1 MASAKVPEKD
11 RHRATGLRDELNR
24 HNHAYH
30 VLDTPEIDDV
40 AYDVLFRE
48 LQELEELH
56 PSLQTAD
63 SPTLRVGGA
72 PLDKFTKVQHRQA
85 MLSLGNA
92 FSEKELG
99 DFDKRIKDRLK
110 SPSTVIEYVAEP
122 KLDGLAVSLVYIDG
136 VFDQGATRGDG
147 QTGEDITP
155 NLRTIKSIPL
165 TLNNAPKGRIEV
177 RGEVFID
184 KKDFQ
189 QLNKTQQEKQEKV
202 FVNPRNAA
210 AGSLR
215 LLDSSITAARPL
227 RITIYSMGLLELDAK
242 VPDTHWDM
250 LQWFGTMGFPISTV
264 SAKLEGIESC
274 QAYYDGIL
282 RQRTD
287 LDFEIDGVVFKVN
300 RFDYQQQLGFVSRA
314 PRWAVAYKFPAEEA
328 VTKLLSVDFQVGRT
342 GALTPVARLEPVF
355 VGGANVS
362 NATLHNMDEVARKGI
377 MIGDTVV
384 VRRAGDVIPEVVSAV
399 ESKRPEDAG
408 DIRLPETCPVCDSP
422 VVVSLDVAVAK
433 CSGGFHCTAQRR
445 EALKHFVA
453 RKAMNIDGLGEK
465 VIEQLVDREFVER
478 PSDLYKLTKEQ
489 LLELDLIAEKSA
501 DNLIEAL
508 EQSKKTSLGKFLYA
522 LGIPEV
528 GETIA
533 QQLATHFGRIEP
545 LMEVSVDYFTPVG
558 IEGVG
563 KVGAQSIVDCLQSAS
578 ELPDGPELTQWL
590 LDHLPRVNA
599 GQVEQLLQKAPNQM
613 MLQKLTVNDIQS
625 KGSSTVEGVG
635 QKMAELIV
643 SFFANNDNVNE
654 INELRRVGVE
664 WLDITDQLAQADNS
678 DADLAGNTYVI
689 TGKFEGIGRDEIAA
703 RLVARGG
710 KVTGSVSKKTT
721 ALICGEAAGSKL
733 SKAEK
738 LEIPIVDAAGLQAL
752 IGDLP

>member
-11 RHRATGLRDELNR
+11 RRRATELRDELNR

-30 VLDTPEIDDV
+30 VLDSPEIEDAV
-40 AYDVLFRE
+40 YDALFRE
-48 LQELEELH
+48 LQTLEEQH
-56 PSLQTAD
+56 PSLQGTD

-92 FSEKELG
+92 FSEKELS
-99 DFDKRIKDRLK
+99 DFDKRIRDRLK
-110 SPSTVIEYVAEP
+110 NSSSVIEYVAEP
-122 KLDGLAVSLVYIDG
+122 KLDGLAVSLIYSDG
-136 VFDQGATRGDG
+136 VFVQGATRGDG
-147 QTGEDITP
+147 QIGEDITP

-165 TLNNAPKGRIEV
+165 SLSHAPKGRLEV

-184 KKDFQ
+184 KHDFQ
-189 QLNKTQQEKQEKV
+189 KLNETQQERDEKV

-215 LLDSSITAARPL
+215 LLDSSITASRPL
-227 RITIYSMGLLELDAK
+227 QITIYSMGLLELEGET
-242 VPDTHWDM
+242 PDTHWDM
-250 LQWFGTMGFPISTV
+250 LQWFGTMGFPISNV
-264 SAKLEGIESC
+264 SAKLDGIASC
-274 QAYYDGIL
+274 QEYYASIL
-282 RQRTD
+282 KQRSAM
-287 LDFEIDGVVFKVN
+287 DFEIDGVVFKVN

-377 MIGDTVV
+377 MVGDTVV

-399 ESKRPEDAG
+399 ESKRPGDAEE
-408 DIRLPETCPVCDSP
+408 ICLPETCPVCDST
-422 VVVSLDVAVAK
+422 VVVSTDVAVAK
-433 CSGGFHCTAQRR
+433 CSGGFNCTAQRR

-465 VIEQLVDREFVER
+465 VIEQLVDRELVER
-478 PSDLYKLTKEQ
+478 PSDLYKLTKAQ
-489 LLELDLIAEKSA
+489 LLDLDLIAEKSA
-501 DNLIEAL
+501 DNLIDAI

-528 GETIA
+528 GETTA
-533 QQLATHFGRIEP
+533 QQLAMHFGQIES
-545 LMEVSVDYFTPVG
+545 LMQASVGYFTPTG

-563 KVGAQSIVDCLQSAS
+563 KVGAQSIVDKLQS
-578 ELPDGPELTQWL
+578 ERDLPDGPEMKQWL
-590 LDHLPRVNA
+590 LNNLSRINER
-599 GQVEQLLQKAPNQM
+599 QVDQLLQKASNPA
-613 MLQKLTVNDIQS
+613 MLRELTLNDIQS

-635 QKMAELIV
+635 HKMAELIV
-643 SFFANNDNVNE
+643 GFFSNNDNSNE
-654 INELRRVGVE
+654 IRELRQLGVE
-664 WLDITDQLAQADNS
+664 WPNLTDQLAQADKT
-678 DADLAGNTYVI
+678 DGDLTGNTYVI

-738 LEIPIVDAAGLQAL
+738 LAVPIIDAAGLQAL
-752 IGDLP
+752 IGDLS